1 VQNKEQY
8 VRDII
13 AEDENILKQLDN
25 APHTYNS
32 LLGDY
37 KDNGTFQ
44 QILRRRLKRLVK
56 EGSVWKIRI
65 PGTRFGLV
73 LFIKPNQD
81 YKVISIYTL
90 QGIKIYYMYE
100 YIENDNNLILEQ
112 YWKLNDKL
120 NHWHYNEEQLIIPK
134 YKLRDEGFRLW
145 Y

>member
-1 VQNKEQY
+1 MQDKEQY

-112 YWKLNDKL
+112 CWKLNDKL

>member
-1 VQNKEQY
+1 MQNKEQY